1 MRKTT
6 WDGNGGF
13 VRTVYKA
20 QPYATLVADARTNK
34 QYGGNLI
41 VWLRG
46 GTCLYQ
52 VTCTNTF
59 TATPYYTTT
68 NVSYT
73 PAYTDNVSP
82 TTSIGNGGIF
92 EGIQWYGNVT
102 GNVTGNVAGNVTGNA
117 TTATK
122 LQTPRTIWGQSFD
135 GTANVSGD
143 LNNVGDIIST
153 GFSILGRNT
162 ENPYVKLSNTNV
174 PASYFQLTTAGVL
187 SMDFGS
193 KSGKNISIVYDTGYV
208 GIGTLNPSYKC
219 HVNGTLY
226 ASGAATLGSTLS
238 VAGRLSANGGIY
250 TTDISGNGSALYL
263 GNSNNSSYVYLRED
277 MRSNTDTWTISKAGA
292 ATFITLS
299 VSSTSTLTGS
309 VTMGSVLSVRGNITC
324 SSNISATGEIA
335 AGSSSDRRLKT
346 ILDKQDYI
354 KRLMDIGMVVD
365 YEYNDLAFSRDVR
378 SIERR
383 RYTGLIYQNVKNVL
397 PQMAGEDA
405 DGYGYLNY
413 IHTDYINLIAGALQQ
428 TILKQE
434 NIEQR
439 VERLEKENCEL
450 KQKLSKLVA

>member
-1 MRKTT
+1 M
-6 WDGNGGF
+6 
-13 VRTVYKA
+13 
-20 QPYATLVADARTNK
+20 
-34 QYGGNLI
+34 
-41 VWLRG
+41 
-46 GTCLYQ
+46 
-52 VTCTNTF
+52 
-59 TATPYYTTT
+59 
-68 NVSYT
+68 
-73 PAYTDNVSP
+73 
-82 TTSIGNGGIF
+82 
-92 EGIQWYGNVT
+92 
-102 GNVTGNVAGNVTGNA
+102 
-117 TTATK
+117 
-122 LQTPRTIWGQSFD
+122 
-135 GTANVSGD
+135 
-143 LNNVGDIIST
+143 
-153 GFSILGRNT
+153 
-162 ENPYVKLSNTNV
+162 KLSNTNV

-193 KSGKNISIVYDTGYV
+193 ISGKNISIVYNTGYV
-208 GIGTLNPSYKC
+208 GIGTISPSYKL
-219 HVNGTLY
+219 HVYGTFY
-226 ASGAATLGSTLS
+226 ASGAATLGSTLAVS
-238 VAGRLSANGGIY
+238 GKLSANGGIY

-309 VTMGSVLSVRGNITC
+309 VTMGSILSVRGNITC

-354 KRLMDIGMVVD
+354 KRLMNIGMVVD

-434 NIEQR
+434 TIEQR

>member
-1 MRKTT
+1 MWIVYDYRSTS

-13 VRTVYKA
+13 IRTMLYSM
-20 QPYATLVADARTNK
+20 PYATLCAQTETDGKETGA
-34 QYGGNLI
+34 LI
-41 VWLRG
+41 VYLRG
-46 GTCLYQ
+46 GGTVYHIASTGG
-52 VTCTNTF
+52 VGR
-59 TATPYYTTT
+59 ADIYYSTT
-68 NVSYT
+68 NICSSKYPYT
-73 PAYTDNVSP
+73 VSP
-82 TTSIGNGGIF
+82 ITSLGNIGVYN
-92 EGIQWYGNVT
+92 WGNYYLQT
-102 GNVTGNVAGNVTGNA
+102 NLAGNA
-117 TTATK
+117 SSASK
-122 LQTPRTIWGQSFD
+122 LKTPRTIWGQSFD
-135 GTANVSGD
+135 GTANIAGD
-143 LNNVGDIIST
+143 LSNVGNVIST
-153 GFSILGRNT
+153 GFSIIGRNT
-162 ENPYVKLSNTNV
+162 TNPYMKLSNTNV
-174 PASYFQLTTAGVL
+174 PASYLQLTTAGVL

-193 KSGKNISIVYDTGYV
+193 KSGKNISIVYNTGYV
-208 GIGTLNPSYKC
+208 GIGTINPSYKC
-219 HVNGTLY
+219 HVKGTFY

-277 MRSNTDTWTISKAGA
+277 MRSNTEAWTISKAGA

-309 VTMGSVLSVRGNITC
+309 VTMGSILSVRGNITC
-324 SSNISATGEIA
+324 SSDISATGEVS

-365 YEYNDLAFSRDVR
+365 YEYNDLAFSRNVR
-378 SIERR
+378 SIEKRT
-383 RYTGLIYQNVKNVL
+383 YTGLIYQDVKKVL

-434 NIEQR
+434 TIEQR
-439 VERLEKENCEL
+439 VERLERENEDLKEQLNSL
-450 KQKLSKLVA
+450 KL